1 MRTATVKIHD
11 KEYLVCFST
20 RVLLAIEERE
30 GYSEK
35 GLQRILKDGKASDLF
50 WLLAQMVDA
59 GNRYAKIE
67 GIDNPGTISYD
78 EILDTVGVDEYQ
90 NMFTAIVEAVKAGNT
105 PTIKTTPAKRK
116 NAKTTQQDE

>member
-1 MRTATVKIHD
+1 
-11 KEYLVCFST
+11 
-20 RVLLAIEERE
+20 
-30 GYSEK
+30 
-35 GLQRILKDGKASDLF
+35 
-50 WLLAQMVDA
+50 MVDA

-116 NAKTTQQDE
+116 TKPPSRTNNRWVVYLVRVKDGIDEERNLVNPVLVSA